1 MQVNV
6 IDKWYKKCSIP
17 LKQIFTT
24 RLHTE
29 FRSYCNSISHV
40 NVYVSGLVYIAV
52 MIDAG
57 RLLGNRN
64 ARWSKGPGKG
74 IQCLMPLSPTRDM
87 LVNNCV
93 LTPGVYVL
101 SADTNTKTQA
111 QSHCYSNWL
120 IVFWCLPVAKEL
132 SLTMAWWQTWST
144 WPTTIWWPLIST
156 TPLSNDII
164 IIITNYHHRHH
175 MTVRI
180 QTNNMNTT
188 RTVIKH
194 LTVVSQ
200 THEEQPDNHT
210 DNYDT
215 IRKKSLTWTRKL
227 SIQLYLAHV
236 AEINIKKKKLKQTN
250 ISAPI
255 IQYRLRSMKRVQKE
269 IRVTM
274 EERNYSANTTETAM
288 LCVMC

>member
-1 MQVNV
+1 
-6 IDKWYKKCSIP
+6 
-17 LKQIFTT
+17 
-24 RLHTE
+24 
-29 FRSYCNSISHV
+29 
-40 NVYVSGLVYIAV
+40 
-52 MIDAG
+52 
-57 RLLGNRN
+57 
-64 ARWSKGPGKG
+64 
-74 IQCLMPLSPTRDM
+74 
-87 LVNNCV
+87 
-93 LTPGVYVL
+93 
-101 SADTNTKTQA
+101 
-111 QSHCYSNWL
+111 
-120 IVFWCLPVAKEL
+120 
-132 SLTMAWWQTWST
+132 
-144 WPTTIWWPLIST
+144 
-156 TPLSNDII
+156 
-164 IIITNYHHRHH
+164 
-175 MTVRI
+175 
-180 QTNNMNTT
+180 MNTT

-200 THEEQPDNHT
+200 MHEEQPDNHT

-250 ISAPI
+250 VSAPI